1 MQNMI
6 VNIFD
11 QKSKYLIS
19 SFAKGT
25 LSPFLHKTFSNDINK
40 TQITYHL
47 GLFGG
52 RINNSSL

>member
-1 MQNMI
+1 MI

-11 QKSKYLIS
+11 HKSKYLIS

-25 LSPFLHKTFSNDINK
+25 LGPFLYTTLSSDINK

-47 GLFGG
+47 RLFGG